1 MMPAQWLAQWI
12 AVDAGAAGVDLT
24 VFAQY
29 GVLGVIAA
37 ILIWFARGAHQ
48 RERDRA
54 DRMEQENKRLHELI
68 LDRVIPALT
77 SASAA
82 AEDAAE
88 LLRAMQRER
97 ELTALVHQQTQQRPR
112 RGEGGGQ

>member
-1 MMPAQWLAQWI
+1 VYLFQWMAAAADGGGGIDI
-12 AVDAGAAGVDLT
+12 A

-37 ILIWFARGAHQ
+37 ILIWFAKGAHQ

-54 DRMEQENKRLHELI
+54 DRLEAEVQRLHTLM

-77 SASAA
+77 SATNAAEESAA
-82 AEDAAE
+82 LIAA
-88 LLRAMQRER
+88 LQRER
-97 ELTALVHQQTQQRPR
+97 ELANLVNLR
-112 RGEGGGQ
+112 RTTEGAP